1 MEADRP
7 PWSQRQVGLAFR
19 SLTTAHLPA
28 PGSPCPY
35 LPLPPGWGHPEPPHA
50 RTSRGTPLE
59 LPYVHDSDFS
69 AAATTEE
76 PALDTGREGG
86 PRKQGANV
94 QEEAPSAAQ
103 TTSCRGFILTC
114 LPLRSVFINSAR
126 PQRLPEPQLWA
137 PSEPC
142 GETAA
147 ALNLTGLPLQ
157 ELRAPCRMLH
167 TLSGSSQTTPHPH
180 PHLQA
185 PPRGLRL
192 RVSDFQAYQQA
203 PRSPLGPA
211 HSAPQKTKS
220 PALATKG
227 WEST

>member
-1 MEADRP
+1 MQTRCFFWKSPKALQGRGNVI
-7 PWSQRQVGLAFR
+7 WK
-19 SLTTAHLPA
+19 LTAHHGAKGRWAHLPA

-50 RTSRGTPLE
+50 RASRGTPLE

-137 PSEPC
+137 PLEPC

-147 ALNLTGLPLQ
+147 ALNL
-157 ELRAPCRMLH
+157 
-167 TLSGSSQTTPHPH
+167 
-180 PHLQA
+180 
-185 PPRGLRL
+185 
-192 RVSDFQAYQQA
+192 
-203 PRSPLGPA
+203 
-211 HSAPQKTKS
+211 
-220 PALATKG
+220 
-227 WEST
+227 